1 METKRVFLIVL
12 DSFGI
17 GHARD
22 ADKFNDEGSDTL
34 GTIRRS
40 RNYYTPNMERLG
52 LFHIDGVG
60 GADSLVVPQGAFGRM
75 QEASQREG
83 YDNWTLGNSRPY
95 FKKTNADLSKGIS
108 G

>member
-40 RNYYTPNMERLG
+40 RNYYTPNMEFHREPLG
-52 LFHIDGVG
+52 GCRRH
-60 GADSLVVPQGAFGRM
+60 PKGRIR
-75 QEASQREG
+75 QLDTG
-83 YDNWTLGNSRPY
+83 
-95 FKKTNADLSKGIS
+95 K
-108 G
+108 

>member
-60 GADSLVVPQGAFGRM
+60 GADSL
-75 QEASQREG
+75 EG